1 MKLVEYADR
10 DMMMLDLAD
19 KIASELSRA
28 LDHQDRAALA
38 VPGGTTPG
46 PVFDALSGVDL
57 DWARVDVMLTD
68 ERWVPEDHPR
78 SNTALLKSRLLVD
91 KAAEA
96 RLIPLFGGSAAPEDC
111 LTTLTKGVQ
120 DAMPLSVVLL
130 GMGED
135 MHTASLFPGAD
146 RLSDALSAKAP
157 ALLPMR
163 APGAEE
169 PRMTL
174 TAPVLNGAMSKH
186 LLIMGDGKRNALA
199 AAIDADDAFDAPIK
213 AVLTDMTVHW
223 AA

>member
-19 KIASELSRA
+19 KIASELARA
-28 LDHQDRAALA
+28 LDGTDRASLA

-68 ERWVPEDHPR
+68 ERWVPEDNPR
-78 SNTALLKSRLLVD
+78 SNTGLLKSRLLVD
-91 KAAEA
+91 KAAAA
-96 RLIPLFGGSAAPEDC
+96 RLIPLYGGTATPEESLDALC
-111 LTTLTKGVQ
+111 DGV
-120 DAMPLSVVLL
+120 DGALPLAVVLL
-130 GMGED
+130 GMGKD

-146 RLSDALSAKAP
+146 RLSEGLAPKAP
-157 ALLPMR
+157 VLLPMR
-163 APGAEE
+163 APGADE
-169 PRMTL
+169 PRITL

-186 LLIMGDGKRNALA
+186 LLIMGEGKRNALA
-199 AAIDADDAFDAPIK
+199 AAIDAEDALDAPIK
-213 AVLTDMTVHW
+213 AVLADMTVHW

>member
-19 KIASELSRA
+19 KIASELAMA
-28 LDHQDRAALA
+28 LDHGDRAALA
-38 VPGGTTPG
+38 VPGGSSPG

-57 DWARVDVMLTD
+57 DWERVDVMLTD
-68 ERWVPEDHPR
+68 ERWVAEDHPR

-91 KAAEA
+91 KAAAA
-96 RLIPLFGGSAAPEDC
+96 RLIPLYGGSAAPEDC
-111 LTTLTKGVQ
+111 LNTLTKDVE
-120 DAMPLSVVLL
+120 DALPLAVVLL

-135 MHTASLFPGAD
+135 MHTASLFPGAY

-157 ALLPMR
+157 VLLPMR
-163 APGAEE
+163 APGADE
-169 PRMTL
+169 PRITL

-186 LLIMGDGKRNALA
+186 LLIMGEGKRAALA
-199 AAIDADDAFDAPIK
+199 AALDAADALDAPVK
-213 AVLTDMTVHW
+213 AVLADMTVHW